1 MEREVSNAYSSG
13 SDLSAAKRYLFFSGL
28 WTAGYPLLFT
38 CEQLERN
45 LHDIVIVAGIN
56 ELKSCFRAL
65 LSECFIINSVSVA
78 RWTKAS
84 IWHEKKAQI
93 FVRGYNLLRC
103 EQLFRGGVL
112 SLPLRWIVVRY
123 FLVFSLVSKY
133 RNVSKSFRLIDK
145 KLYNHSQHLISCQKL
160 FGWVRAPLLGKY
172 RCIIFSRS
180 LQHDFSCTISETF
193 WDSGL
198 IYDFIKSLCE

>member
-1 MEREVSNAYSSG
+1 MEREVCNAYSSG

-78 RWTKAS
+78 RWTKVS

-133 RNVSKSFRLIDK
+133 RNKYLATVFVTASKHSRDVFAKGARSSSFLP
-145 KLYNHSQHLISCQKL
+145 
-160 FGWVRAPLLGKY
+160 A
-172 RCIIFSRS
+172 IFCSDEAKPRPTS
-180 LQHDFSCTISETF
+180 IPYWSN
-193 WDSGL
+193 
-198 IYDFIKSLCE
+198 